1 MEIFKTIEGFEGYE
15 VSNLGRVKSLKRKIK
30 HSSGSF
36 FISKERFLKPY
47 VSTGGYLRVN
57 LSKKCKTKQK
67 KIHQLVAIA
76 FLKHKPCGMK
86 LVVDHINN
94 VKTDN
99 RLDNLQ
105 VVTHRYNVSKSAP
118 KGSSKYTGVRY
129 IKKNKNW
136 RAQIVING
144 KYNHLGVFT
153 DEIEA
158 AQAYQNA
165 LKKLL

>member
-1 MEIFKTIEGFEGYE
+1 MEIWKEIKGFEGLYE
-15 VSNLGRVKSLKRKIK
+15 VSNLGRVKSLKRK
-30 HSSGSF
+30 F
-36 FISKERFLKPY
+36 TSKEKFLKPY
-47 VSTGGYLRVN
+47 VSTGGYLRVT
-57 LSKKCKTKQK
+57 LSKKGKVKNK
-67 KIHQLVAIA
+67 KIHQLLAVA

-105 VVTHRYNVSKSAP
+105 IVTHRYNVSKSTP
-118 KGSSKYTGVRY
+118 KGSSEYTGVRY

-144 KYNHLGVFT
+144 KFKHLGIFN
-153 DEIEA
+153 DELEA
-158 AQAYQNA
+158 AEAYQKA
-165 LKKLL
+165 LKELT